1 MRTTYHSEYH
11 QLKSVFIKPVQNA
24 FVSEKLLEE
33 QWQELHYLSQP
44 NFQNSFKEY
53 EIFKKTIQKNGAL
66 LKEFPFND
74 NVTIDSIY
82 CRDASIATDF
92 GMIICFFIVCIII

>member
-53 EIFKKTIQKNGAL
+53 EIFKKTIKINI
-66 LKEFPFND
+66 FCFDFSFIN
-74 NVTIDSIY
+74 Y
-82 CRDASIATDF
+82 CL
-92 GMIICFFIVCIII
+92 